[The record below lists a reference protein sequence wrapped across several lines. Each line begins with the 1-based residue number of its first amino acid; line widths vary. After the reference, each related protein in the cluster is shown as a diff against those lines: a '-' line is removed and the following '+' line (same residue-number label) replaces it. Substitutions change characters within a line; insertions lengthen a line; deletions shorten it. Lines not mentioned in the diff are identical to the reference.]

1 MYYLWYNNNP
11 TRTVTKSWQK
21 QKYQSSTSGISFCP
35 VTLKLNSGYIFLSRL
50 SNHFLTIHSEMTL
63 PVIVISNG
71 ARIVVTKIIK
81 TSILV
86 ENLMIRCHL
95 RLT

>member
-1 MYYLWYNNNP
+1 LAQINERFP
-11 TRTVTKSWQK
+11 GFHFIKSK
-21 QKYQSSTSGISFCP
+21 RPIFSVDSSTSGISFCP

-71 ARIVVTKIIK
+71 ARITVTKISK
-81 TSILV
+81 NSPP
-86 ENLMIRCHL
+86 N
-95 RLT
+95 